1 MNKRVDKIRSLSIA
15 KRVFCFALLA
25 LSSSFLTLSAGNK
38 IDSLRNVL
46 KTEKEDTN
54 KFNTLIALTRKVDQA
69 DNFDT
74 ALIYVTQALT
84 LAQNLD
90 FKKGIAKA
98 YDVTGSIYAHKDN
111 YPKAIE
117 NEEKALAIYQ
127 ELNSKNSIASEYN
140 HLGTAYWNM
149 GNYPKSLEYDLKALE
164 IYKQTGNKYG
174 IASSYGGIG
183 VIYEEQGSD
192 SMALDCYTKALAINR
207 ELDDKDAIAGN
218 YGNMGNVYEDMGNL
232 GNALAYD
239 YKALEMQ
246 QKLGNKRSI
255 ARNYGN
261 MGNIY
266 EDMGNYT
273 QALDFEFKALD
284 IDTKIGYKRGTS
296 SKMVTIG
303 SIYTRLKKFDLAK
316 LYLDSSLHV
325 AQRINESEYIKNAY
339 GELAELAEVSG
350 DFKNGLKTYKT
361 YIAYRDSLVNRA
373 NTKKIVQSEMNFE
386 FQQKQAAEQAE
397 QDKKEAVAAQER
409 NKQKIIRDAFIGGF
423 ILMFALAFFIFRGYR
438 QKQSAN
444 KIISG
449 QKLLVEKKQKE
460 IVDSLHYAQKIQ
472 KALLASDELL
482 LKILPEYFVL
492 YKPKDI
498 VSGDFYWATLK
509 GDRFYL
515 AVCDSTGHGVPGAF
529 MSLLNISFL
538 NEAITERN
546 ITEPHEVFNHTR
558 KKLIE
563 NVSQEGGQD
572 GMDGVLIS
580 LPVNGKGYGHMVY
593 TGAYNTSIIIRDG
606 VMIELNADKMPV
618 GASPKQT
625 ESFTLQSFELRKGDV
640 VYAFTDGYADQF
652 GGVKGKKF
660 KYRQLEEKLLAMS
673 SLKMEEQKK
682 LLEETL
688 ENWQG
693 GLEQVDDILI
703 MGIRI

>member
-1 MNKRVDKIRSLSIA
+1 MSTRVYKIKKLRIKIWLLCFSFFIFHFSLI
-15 KRVFCFALLA
+15 
-25 LSSSFLTLSAGNK
+25 SAQHK

-54 KFNTLIALTRKVDQA
+54 KFNTLIALTYKIDQA

-74 ALIYVTQALT
+74 ALIYVGQALT
-84 LAQNLD
+84 LAENLNY
-90 FKKGIAKA
+90 KKGIAKA
-98 YDVTGSIYAHKDN
+98 YDVTGFVYAHKDN
-111 YPKAIE
+111 YPKALE
-117 NEEKALAIYQ
+117 NEQKALAIYQ
-127 ELNSKNSIASEYN
+127 DLGGQNAIASEYN

-149 GNYPKSLEYDLKALE
+149 ANYPKSLEYDFKALE
-164 IYKQTGNKYG
+164 IYKKTGNKNG
-174 IASSYGGIG
+174 IAASYAGIG

-192 SMALDCYTKALAINR
+192 SMALDCYKKALAINT
-207 ELDDKDAIAGN
+207 ELSNKDAMAGN
-218 YGNMGNVYEDMGNL
+218 MGNMGNVYEDMGKYGSAL
-232 GNALAYD
+232 SYDFNALG
-239 YKALEMQ
+239 LE
-246 QKLGNKRSI
+246 QKLDNKRSI

-261 MGNIY
+261 IGNIY
-266 EDMGNYT
+266 EDMGNYSE
-273 QALDFEFKALD
+273 ALDFEFKALD
-284 IDTKIGYKRGTS
+284 IDSKIGYKRGTS
-296 SKMVTIG
+296 SKMNTIG

-325 AQRINESEYIKNAY
+325 AQRINESEYIKNSF
-339 GELAELAEVSG
+339 GELATLEEVSG
-350 DFKNGLKTYKT
+350 DYKNGLKMYKT
-361 YIAYRDSLVNRA
+361 YIAYRDSLINRA

-386 FQQKQAAEQAE
+386 FQQKQAAEKAE
-397 QDKKEAVAAQER
+397 QDKREALAEQER
-409 NKQKIIRDAFIGGF
+409 NKQKIIRDAFIAGF

-438 QKQSAN
+438 QKQNAN

-460 IVDSLHYAQKIQ
+460 IVDSLYYAQKIQ
-472 KALLASDELL
+472 KALLASDDLL

-606 VMIELNADKMPV
+606 GMIELNADKMPV
-618 GASPKQT
+618 GASPKQS
-625 ESFTLQSFELRKGDV
+625 ESFTLQSFELRKGDL

-652 GGVKGKKF
+652 GGARGKKF

-682 LLEETL
+682 QLEETL

-693 GLEQVDDILI
+693 DLEQVDDILI
-703 MGIRI
+703 MGIRV